1 MLWLHVCG
9 PYFSRT
15 DLSDLSYDVGKDLVT
30 AFLTFPSVIVG
41 VLMFTMLSTYRFLHH
56 DN

>member
-1 MLWLHVCG
+1 
-9 PYFSRT
+9 
-15 DLSDLSYDVGKDLVT
+15 LVT